1 LRQERRKEEV
11 ILLFPSKKAPFEG
24 LFLPVQAQPLTDS
37 RHIGLQQLQGKA
49 LGPEFRACRLIG
61 NGGVHVLQAELKTL
75 PQPGRSGSKYRRQ
88 KENW

>member
-1 LRQERRKEEV
+1 
-11 ILLFPSKKAPFEG
+11 
-24 LFLPVQAQPLTDS
+24 LPVQAQPLTDS

-88 KENW
+88 TKTGENPDKKCRFFETQIRFKNLKSRRFQ